1 MSSETRLRWARHHLP
16 GGFPGG
22 VRLSPSC
29 LGGLRGRRKGGGGQS
44 ATGGGVRF
52 WPQRTRFKSPSGP
65 HLRSAASVWL
75 CGNQYGRSSTY
86 LAGSLCDPADSLPS
100 RSQMTQTRDSRGHPH
115 THVHSGIIDKG
126 QERKQPNCP
135 SKDKRINK
143 TSCIQTRERGSS
155 IKSRE
160 ALTFAKTRTRP

>member
-1 MSSETRLRWARHHLP
+1 M
-16 GGFPGG
+16 
-22 VRLSPSC
+22 RLSPSC

-44 ATGGGVRF
+44 AMGAGVRF
-52 WPQRTRFKSPSGP
+52 WPQRSRFKSPSGP
-65 HLRSAASVWL
+65 HLRSVASVWL

-86 LAGSLCDPADSLPS
+86 LAGSPCNPADPLPS
-100 RSQMTQTRDSRGHPH
+100 RSQTTQTRDSRGHLH
-115 THVHSGIIDKG
+115 THVHSSIAHKC

-143 TSCIQTRERGSS
+143 TSSIQTREHGSS

-160 ALTFAKTRTRP
+160 ALTFAETQTRSTGTKTRVVTAGVLGRERTGE

>member
-1 MSSETRLRWARHHLP
+1 
-16 GGFPGG
+16 
-22 VRLSPSC
+22 
-29 LGGLRGRRKGGGGQS
+29 
-44 ATGGGVRF
+44 
-52 WPQRTRFKSPSGP
+52 
-65 HLRSAASVWL
+65 
-75 CGNQYGRSSTY
+75 
-86 LAGSLCDPADSLPS
+86 
-100 RSQMTQTRDSRGHPH
+100 MTQTRDSRGHPH